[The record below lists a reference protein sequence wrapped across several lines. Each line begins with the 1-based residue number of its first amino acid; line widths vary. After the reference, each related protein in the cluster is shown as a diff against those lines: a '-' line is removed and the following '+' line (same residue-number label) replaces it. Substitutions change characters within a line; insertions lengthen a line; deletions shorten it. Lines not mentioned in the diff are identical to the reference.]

1 MKLFGLH
8 RIDGGITITTS
19 SGKET
24 LVALPDD
31 RSQAARLVGQRL
43 LDMLDDPAEP
53 HAHASPGKA
62 PDARTDLE
70 DGLAAVGEGIETT
83 RVVWQALR
91 VLTKRGRR

>member
-8 RIDGGITITTS
+8 RIDGGITIATS

-31 RSQAARLVGQRL
+31 RLQAARLVGQRL

-53 HAHASPGKA
+53 HESTGKA

-70 DGLAAVGEGIETT
+70 DGLRALGEGIETT
-83 RVVWQALR
+83 REVWHALR
-91 VLTKRGRR
+91 LLTRRGGR